1 MEYRLTAYRDLS
13 DEELLER
20 LKFGDHAAYEEIYKR
35 YWAILFRHTR
45 RMISNDEEAKDLVQ
59 DLFVTLWQKA
69 PELTIKES
77 LSSYLYGI
85 TRYKVFDLF
94 DKRKVK
100 ANHLQSLGEFIDHC
114 EYTTDNTV
122 RENEL
127 SKLIEQEISFLPTK
141 MREVFELSRKSHLNY
156 RQISQQME
164 ISDQTVK
171 KQIYNA
177 VKILRLK
184 FGSICLFLGFFL
196 F

>member
-1 MEYRLTAYRDLS
+1 MEYRLTAYRNLS

-35 YWAILFRHTR
+35 YWAILFRHAR

-59 DLFVTLWQKA
+59 DLFITLWQKA
-69 PELTIKES
+69 PDLTIKES

-100 ANHLQSLGEFIDHC
+100 ATHLESLGEFIDHC

-156 RQISQQME
+156 QQISQQME